1 MHSQC
6 ACHQLLIHPD
16 TLRWRNVLLMVLK
29 FYGKHLKQ
37 SDSSWSA
44 VCPLDVVDD
53 MAISLCEDSHSLSF
67 AVSLYML
74 SIEIAVLL

>member
-1 MHSQC
+1 MEECPFDGSE
-6 ACHQLLIHPD
+6 
-16 TLRWRNVLLMVLK
+16 TLQK
-29 FYGKHLKQ
+29 PLKQ
-37 SDSSWSA
+37 SDSSGGA

-53 MAISLCEDSHSLSF
+53 TAISLCEDSHSLSF